1 MMKDSRTCRSG
12 TLTHCVVRAA
22 CSNDGCGVDLNGLQ
36 SSLVHVVVCVMQ
48 KRRIKGFRRARGS
61 NCGIQ
66 KRVRCV
72 SAFGRLSVT
81 SSMIGTS

>member
-22 CSNDGCGVDLNGLQ
+22 CSDDGSGVDLNGPQ

-48 KRRIKGFRRARGS
+48 DGGSRDTGAQEARI
-61 NCGIQ
+61 
-66 KRVRCV
+66 V
-72 SAFGRLSVT
+72 
-81 SSMIGTS
+81 